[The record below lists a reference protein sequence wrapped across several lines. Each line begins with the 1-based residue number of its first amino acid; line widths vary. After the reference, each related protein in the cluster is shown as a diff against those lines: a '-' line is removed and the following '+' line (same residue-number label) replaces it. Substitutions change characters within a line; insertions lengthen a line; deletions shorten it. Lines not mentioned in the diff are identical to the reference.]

1 MHTVAVIAFERISA
15 FHLSVPCIVFGDE
28 LLKLG
33 APRYRLLIC
42 GENTGSVATGSG
54 FRIEVTH
61 DLSHLGEAD
70 TVIVPAW
77 RDPDERPPEALL
89 RSVRAAH
96 ARGARL
102 VGLCLGT
109 FVLAEAGV
117 LDGRPAS
124 THWAW
129 AEEFQRSYP
138 RVALDQDALYIDDG
152 DILTSAGTA
161 AAIDCCLHIVR
172 RDHGAD
178 IANRVARRL
187 VVAPHRHG
195 GQTQYIEKPMPA
207 AAGEAQLGATINWA
221 IEHLDEPLSL
231 EKLAARA
238 GMSLRSFTRHFRK
251 TTGTTFTQWLLNQR
265 LATAQRLLE
274 TGSCS
279 IDRVA
284 EMAGFGST
292 VSLRQHFTRAFSISP
307 ASYRRQFRKRP
318 DLGKHYGHGFPLHH
332 GLEAVDMDDQR

>member
-61 DLSHLGEAD
+61 DLSHLGEAN

-318 DLGKHYGHGFPLHH
+318 DLGKHYGHGFPLRH
-332 GLEAVDMDDQR
+332 GLEAVNMDDQR

>member
-42 GENTGSVATGSG
+42 GENTGSIATGSG

>member
-42 GENTGSVATGSG
+42 GENTGSIATGSG

-61 DLSHLGEAD
+61 DLSHLGEAN

-117 LDGRPAS
+117 LEGRPAS

-318 DLGKHYGHGFPLHH
+318 DLGKHYGHGFPLRH
-332 GLEAVDMDDQR
+332 GLEAVNMDDQR

>member
-1 MHTVAVIAFERISA
+1 MHTIAVIAFEGISA

-42 GENTGSVATGSG
+42 GEHTGSIPTGSG
-54 FRIEVTH
+54 FQIEVTH
-61 DLSHLGEAD
+61 DLSHLAEAD

-77 RDPDERPPEALL
+77 RDPDERPPQALL
-89 RSVRAAH
+89 QSLQAAH

-109 FVLAEAGV
+109 FALAEAGV

-129 AEEFQRSYP
+129 AEEFQRNYP
-138 RVALDQDALYIDDG
+138 QVALDQDALYVDDG

-172 RDHGAD
+172 SDHGAE
-178 IANRVARRL
+178 IANRIARRL

-207 AAGEAQLGATINWA
+207 AGGEDPLGTTINWA
-221 IEHLDEPLSL
+221 IEHLGEPLSL

-238 GMSLRSFTRHFRK
+238 GMSLRSFTRHFK
-251 TTGTTFTQWLLNQR
+251 KATGTTFTQWLLNQR

-279 IDRVA
+279 IERVA
-284 EMAGFGST
+284 EMAGFGSS

-307 ASYRRQFRKRP
+307 ASYRRQFRKGP
-318 DLGKHYGHGFPLHH
+318 ATLTVP
-332 GLEAVDMDDQR
+332 

>member
-292 VSLRQHFTRAFSISP
+292 VSLRQRFTRAFSISP

-318 DLGKHYGHGFPLHH
+318 DLGKHYGHGFPLRH
-332 GLEAVDMDDQR
+332 GLEAVNMDDQR

>member
-318 DLGKHYGHGFPLHH
+318 DLGEHYGHGFPPRH

>member
-1 MHTVAVIAFERISA
+1 MHTVAVIAFEGISA

-89 RSVRAAH
+89 QSVRAAH

-138 RVALDQDALYIDDG
+138 RVALDQDALCIDDG

>member
-1 MHTVAVIAFERISA
+1 M
-15 FHLSVPCIVFGDE
+15 
-28 LLKLG
+28 
-33 APRYRLLIC
+33 
-42 GENTGSVATGSG
+42 
-54 FRIEVTH
+54 
-61 DLSHLGEAD
+61 
-70 TVIVPAW
+70 
-77 RDPDERPPEALL
+77 
-89 RSVRAAH
+89 
-96 ARGARL
+96 
-102 VGLCLGT
+102 
-109 FVLAEAGV
+109 
-117 LDGRPAS
+117 
-124 THWAW
+124 
-129 AEEFQRSYP
+129 
-138 RVALDQDALYIDDG
+138 
-152 DILTSAGTA
+152 
-161 AAIDCCLHIVR
+161 
-172 RDHGAD
+172 
-178 IANRVARRL
+178 
-187 VVAPHRHG
+187 VAPHRHG

-292 VSLRQHFTRAFSISP
+292 VSLRQRFTRAFSISP

-318 DLGKHYGHGFPLHH
+318 DLGKHYGHGFPLRH
-332 GLEAVDMDDQR
+332 GLEAVNMDDQR